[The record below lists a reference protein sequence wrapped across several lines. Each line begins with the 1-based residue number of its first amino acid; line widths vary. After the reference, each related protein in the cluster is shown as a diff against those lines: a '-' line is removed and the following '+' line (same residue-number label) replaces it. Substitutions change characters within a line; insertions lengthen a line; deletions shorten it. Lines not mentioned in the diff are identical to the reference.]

1 MPELNL
7 LTATRESSR
16 DWYARNGANRMKTSK
31 TIAEAVAGLE
41 RLMTAEKNEEEPSGS
56 SCAP

>member
-1 MPELNL
+1 ME
-7 LTATRESSR
+7 
-16 DWYARNGANRMKTSK
+16 TSK